1 MMGRSRVAAA
11 PLIRRHT
18 ACPSAPGRRSTTT
31 AAGRA
36 ASSASAASAT
46 LAASTTVQDVPST
59 APTPDR
65 NAESPVRRM
74 RGSDGICGNF
84 SRLQQRRWS
93 GFSRF
98 RGATR
103 THSRAPEILHRSCS
117 APQADPL
124 RAVLVVLAL
133 PDRRVLLQLL
143 DRVPGGGEGVG
154 AVGRGGGDH
163 HRDRARVEASDPVV
177 DGEPRPGPAR
187 PRLVLDAREHAQRHL
202 GVRLVLEP
210 HHRAAA
216 VVRAHGAD
224 EGDHRPAVRSG
235 HGGDRRVHRERPIG
249 DAVRTGSA
257 RHRRDERHLRAVAQ
271 RPLGGRELLID
282 REPQPLHD
290 RAQPG
295 MRGARGLARV
305 GGRRAVAQL
314 HRLAGDPRPLPRRG
328 EVEQGDAHPVLL
340 DPDLDLDVSVQP
352 DRSLYLLCTPRRSSL
367 PTGAVFP
374 RVRPSMADGGHNLGT
389 VELLALLRDGSLKH
403 DSIAEEMQCA
413 GAHPCTAAQIAE
425 ARELLGL
432 LRREQAAQSAGLAA
446 EGAAAE
452 PEVAGR
458 ISALP
463 EPLALALVRAA
474 GDAQRQE
481 ALVELAAAPQKALAK
496 EAKRELQRLKQRGFQ
511 VQELRPRGEPVLKPP
526 PEVEAPACYA
536 SSIDAYGERAVWW
549 SRATRGGVEVV
560 QAVVSDVKGIL
571 AIDALALSRRNFRDF
586 TKRLPRQGGPVTSV
600 EVTKDHA
607 RWLIAQAA
615 EEGARNGF
623 SPPPAYADALW
634 ILGEEALRSFAL
646 KVDEISVSRLFI
658 DDAQRKAAFERAA
671 DDAAEAYFTP
681 QRRARYAR
689 RLREMAHVL
698 ASEGRL
704 DAARTAL
711 AVSRDLPG
719 EQGPRNAFARAL
731 FSRALEG
738 RWQKPAES
746 PIPPATPSGL
756 ITP

>member
-1 MMGRSRVAAA
+1 
-11 PLIRRHT
+11 
-18 ACPSAPGRRSTTT
+18 
-31 AAGRA
+31 
-36 ASSASAASAT
+36 
-46 LAASTTVQDVPST
+46 
-59 APTPDR
+59 
-65 NAESPVRRM
+65 
-74 RGSDGICGNF
+74 
-84 SRLQQRRWS
+84 
-93 GFSRF
+93 
-98 RGATR
+98 
-103 THSRAPEILHRSCS
+103 
-117 APQADPL
+117 
-124 RAVLVVLAL
+124 
-133 PDRRVLLQLL
+133 
-143 DRVPGGGEGVG
+143 
-154 AVGRGGGDH
+154 
-163 HRDRARVEASDPVV
+163 
-177 DGEPRPGPAR
+177 
-187 PRLVLDAREHAQRHL
+187 
-202 GVRLVLEP
+202 
-210 HHRAAA
+210 
-216 VVRAHGAD
+216 
-224 EGDHRPAVRSG
+224 
-235 HGGDRRVHRERPIG
+235 
-249 DAVRTGSA
+249 
-257 RHRRDERHLRAVAQ
+257 
-271 RPLGGRELLID
+271 
-282 REPQPLHD
+282 
-290 RAQPG
+290 
-295 MRGARGLARV
+295 
-305 GGRRAVAQL
+305 
-314 HRLAGDPRPLPRRG
+314 
-328 EVEQGDAHPVLL
+328 
-340 DPDLDLDVSVQP
+340 
-352 DRSLYLLCTPRRSSL
+352 
-367 PTGAVFP
+367 
-374 RVRPSMADGGHNLGT
+374 MADGGHNLGT

-586 TKRLPRQGGPVTSV
+586 AKRLPRQGGVVTSV
-600 EVTKDHA
+600 EVPKDHA

-623 SPPPAYADALW
+623 SPPPAYADALR
-634 ILGEEALRSFAL
+634 ILGPAPQESPASGASIEFGPDGELPHRLAGAALFADPLFMTWIPEEEALRSFAL
-646 KVDEISVSRLFI
+646 KVDEIAVSRLFI

-671 DDAAEAYFTP
+671 EDAAEAYFAP

-689 RLREMAHVL
+689 RLLEMAHVL
-698 ASEGRL
+698 ASEGRV
-704 DAARTAL
+704 DAARTAV
-711 AVSRDLPG
+711 AVSRDLQG
-719 EQGPRNAFARAL
+719 ELGAKNPFCRAL
-731 FSRALEG
+731 FSHALEG
-738 RWQKPAES
+738 RWQKPAET
-746 PIPPATPSGL
+746 PAAPATPGGL

>member
-389 VELLALLRDGSLKH
+389 VELLA
-403 DSIAEEMQCA
+403 
-413 GAHPCTAAQIAE
+413 
-425 ARELLGL
+425 
-432 LRREQAAQSAGLAA
+432 
-446 EGAAAE
+446 
-452 PEVAGR
+452 
-458 ISALP
+458 
-463 EPLALALVRAA
+463 
-474 GDAQRQE
+474 
-481 ALVELAAAPQKALAK
+481 APQKALAK

-586 TKRLPRQGGPVTSV
+586 AKRLPRQGGVVTSV
-600 EVTKDHA
+600 EVPKDHA

-623 SPPPAYADALW
+623 SPPPAYADALR
-634 ILGEEALRSFAL
+634 ILGPAPQESPAPGASIEFGPDGELPHRLAGAALFADPLFMTWIPEEEALRSFAL
-646 KVDEISVSRLFI
+646 KVDEVAVSRLFI

-671 DDAAEAYFTP
+671 EDAAEAYFTP